1 MDDTRQRILE
11 ATYACVAR
19 WGLAKTTIEDAAKE
33 AKVSRATVYRT
44 FPGGRDELIDA
55 VVAWATLEFFA
66 RLYERVH
73 GAASLEEVMERGI
86 MFAHRSIVEH
96 EVLQRVMQTEP
107 EKLLPA
113 LTFESNRIRRGIA
126 DFLVPFLEQRGVAD
140 GVDLKESADFL
151 ARMVLSYM
159 SSPGRWDL
167 DDPVQVA
174 RLVRSEL
181 LAGVVAPEPGP
192 GPGRGPASAGS
203 DATDGARGA
212 DADAA
217 DAADAGSSR

>member
-55 VVAWATLEFFA
+55 VVAWATLEFFR

-73 GAASLEEVMERGI
+73 GAESLEEVMERGI

-113 LTFESNRIRRGIA
+113 LTVESNRIRRGIA
-126 DFLVPFLEQRGVAD
+126 EFLVPYLEQRGMAE
-140 GVDLKESADFL
+140 GADLKEAADFL

-159 SSPGRWDL
+159 ASPGRWDL
-167 DDPVQVA
+167 DDPGQVA
-174 RLVRSEL
+174 QLVRSEL
-181 LAGVVAPEPGP
+181 LAGVVAGP
-192 GPGRGPASAGS
+192 GPGMG
-203 DATDGARGA
+203 T
-212 DADAA
+212 AA
-217 DAADAGSSR
+217 PPGGVEPTR